1 MKIYVVR
8 NKNDLTGLLDE
19 NHELKYF
26 RIFFIKIIFFMKNN
40 FKNRVLQE
48 NLTLVF
54 LSSNNL
60 LLLYDFKNFH
70 KLKDLFYLILIIPK

>member
-26 RIFFIKIIFFMKNN
+26 RIFFYKNHIFYEK
-40 FKNRVLQE
+40 
-48 NLTLVF
+48 
-54 LSSNNL
+54 
-60 LLLYDFKNFH
+60 
-70 KLKDLFYLILIIPK
+70 